1 MTAVLHDLRFALRTF
16 VKSPGFAAIAV
27 VTLALGIGANAAIFA
42 LVNRVLLTLLPV
54 RDPRELVLLR
64 SQGPIQGH
72 GWSDDDIA
80 TSFTYPMYKDL
91 RDGNTVFSGLVAQ
104 YPFDASVAAQGATE
118 RALGEMVSANAFD
131 VLGVAPALGRVL
143 GAADDRAPGASPVVV
158 LSYGYWKRRF
168 AADPSALNKSIVVN
182 GHPLTI
188 VGVARERFSGIQ
200 PGRPADLFVP
210 IMEKAQMTAFWNGLD
225 DPKDYWVQIVGRL
238 KPGLSRARAQAGIA
252 PLYRSLLR
260 NALAAITGWSE
271 KNQREFLNKKLELL
285 PGGTGRSVM
294 RNAIGTPLFALMGMV
309 GLVLL
314 IACSNLA
321 GLLAAR
327 GAARQRE
334 YGIRLAIGASR
345 SQLLRQ
351 TVAECLVF
359 SVFGGVLGLA
369 VAAWTLD
376 LLLSAFPAEDSL
388 RQLAIHV
395 DPVVVAF
402 AGALSIVSALLFAIA
417 PTLRAARLDPASTI
431 GGSGR
436 GASSAGRDALR
447 LRRWLVTAQVALT
460 FVLLVAAGLFVR
472 TLQNLGRVDLGLK
485 PDRVI
490 GFTIEP
496 EASGYTAEKTA
507 LLGRQLVPSLAA
519 LPGVRS
525 VTAAEVP
532 TLSGDDEGGNIK
544 VAGFEAGP
552 GESTHVQRNRV
563 CPDYFASLG
572 IPLLAGRELT
582 WQDDAR
588 SPKVALINETM
599 ARKFFGRRN
608 PIGGKVGLGGGD
620 NVQADIEIVGVVKD
634 SKGTSV
640 DGKIEPFLYLPWQ
653 QDPKLGQLTFY
664 VRTANDPAALAPSL
678 RAAVRRLDPELPVFD
693 VKTLRTQISE
703 SLTSRRLVMILSS
716 AFGALAALLSAL
728 GIYGVLAFAVAQ
740 RRLEIGVRVALGA
753 TPGEVRGLIL
763 SEVGRF
769 LAVGCAIGLP
779 AAFGLGKAVQSI
791 LYGVRAADAP
801 IFAACLALLCAVA
814 FAAAYPSAH
823 RAARLD
829 PMKALRGD

>member
-1 MTAVLHDLRFALRTF
+1 MSSLLQDLKFALRTF

-42 LVNRVLLTLLPV
+42 LVNRVMLTLLPV
-54 RDPRELVLLR
+54 RNPKELVLLR
-64 SQGPIQGH
+64 SDGPIQGH

-80 TSFTYPMYKDL
+80 TSFTYPMYRNL
-91 RDGNTVFSGLVAQ
+91 RDGNTVFSGLLAQ
-104 YPFDASVAAQGATE
+104 FPFDASVAAAGATE
-118 RALGEMVSANAFD
+118 RASAEMVSANAFG
-131 VLGVAPALGRVL
+131 VLGVPPALGRVL
-143 GAADDRAPGASPVVV
+143 DPADDRAPGVSPVVV
-158 LSYGYWKRRF
+158 LSHGYWKRRF
-168 AADPSALNKSIVVN
+168 AADPGILNKAIIVN

-188 VGVARERFSGIQ
+188 VGVAREGFSGIE
-200 PGRPADLFVP
+200 PGRPADMFVP
-210 IMEKAQMTAFWNGLD
+210 IMEKAQMTQFWNGLD

-238 KPGLSRARAQAGIA
+238 KPGLSRAEAQARLG

-260 NALAAITGWSE
+260 DALASITDWND
-271 KNQREFLNKKLELL
+271 KNRNRFLDKKLELL
-285 PGGTGRSVM
+285 PGGTGRAVM
-294 RNAIGTPLFALMGMV
+294 RNAIGTPLLALMGMV

-345 SQLLRQ
+345 VQLLRQ
-351 TVAECLVF
+351 TIAECLVF
-359 SVFGGVLGLA
+359 SFFGGALGLA

-376 LLLSAFPAEDSL
+376 ALLAAFPQDGYL

-395 DPVVVAF
+395 DPRVITF
-402 AGALSIVSALLFAIA
+402 AGTISVVSAFLFAIA
-417 PTLRAARLDPASTI
+417 PALRAARLDPASTL

-436 GASSAGRDALR
+436 GTSTAGHETLR
-447 LRRWLVTAQVALT
+447 FRRWLVTAQIALT
-460 FVLLVAAGLFVR
+460 LVLLVAAGLFVR
-472 TLQNLGRVDLGLK
+472 TLQNLGRVELGLQ

-490 GFTIEP
+490 GFTVAP

-507 LLGRQLVPSLAA
+507 LFGRQLIGSLAA

-532 TLSGDDEGGNIK
+532 TLAGDDEGGNIK
-544 VAGFEAGP
+544 VAGFEPGP

-563 CPDYFASLG
+563 APDYFSSLG
-572 IPLLAGRELT
+572 IPLLKGRELT
-582 WQDDAR
+582 WQDDAG
-588 SPKVALINETM
+588 SPKVALINETL
-599 ARKFFGRRN
+599 ARKFFGNRD
-608 PIGGKVGLGGGD
+608 PLGGKVGIGGGD
-620 NVQADIEIVGVVKD
+620 KVQADIEIVGVVKD
-634 SKGTSV
+634 SKGSSV

-653 QDPKLGQLTFY
+653 QDPKLGRLTFY
-664 VRTANDPAALAPSL
+664 VRSVNDPASLTTSL
-678 RAAVRRLDPELPVFD
+678 RAAVHHLDAQLPIFD
-693 VKTLRTQISE
+693 LKTLRTQIAE
-703 SLTSRRLVMILSS
+703 SLTSRRLVMILSA

-740 RRLEIGVRVALGA
+740 RRIEIGVRVALGA
-753 TPGEVRGLIL
+753 TPGEVRGLVL
-763 SEVGRF
+763 ADVGRF
-769 LAVGCAIGLP
+769 LAIGCAVGLP
-779 AAFGLGKAVQSI
+779 AAFALGKAVQSI

-801 IFAACLALLCAVA
+801 IFAAGIAILGAVA

-829 PMKALRGD
+829 PMRALRSE

>member
-1 MTAVLHDLRFALRTF
+1 MASWIQDLRFALRTF

-42 LVNRVLLTLLPV
+42 LVNRVMLTQLPV
-54 RDPRELVLLR
+54 RNPKELVLLR
-64 SQGPIQGH
+64 SEGPIQGH

-80 TSFTYPMYKDL
+80 TSFTYPMYRDL
-91 RDGNTVFSGLVAQ
+91 RDGNSVFSGLMAQ
-104 YPFDASVAAQGATE
+104 YPFDASIAAQGATE
-118 RALGEMVSANAFD
+118 RASGEMVSANAFD
-131 VLGVAPALGRVL
+131 VLGVSPALGRVL
-143 GAADDRAPGASPVVV
+143 AAADDRAPGASPVVV

-168 AADPSALNKSIVVN
+168 AADTSVLNKPILVN

-188 VGVARERFSGIQ
+188 VGVAREGFSGIQ
-200 PGRPADLFVP
+200 SGRPADFFVP
-210 IMEKAQMTAFWNGLD
+210 IMEKGQMTAFWNGLD

-238 KPGLSRARAQAGIA
+238 KPGLSRAQAQAGIA

-260 NALAAITGWSE
+260 NALASITGWSE
-271 KNQREFLNKKLELL
+271 KGRGHFLDKKLELL

-294 RNAIGTPLFALMGMV
+294 RDSIGKPLLALMGMV

-345 SQLLRQ
+345 TQLLRQ
-351 TVAECLVF
+351 TVVECLVF
-359 SVFGGVLGLA
+359 SVFGGALGIA

-376 LLLSAFPAEDSL
+376 LLLSALPADGSL

-395 DPVVVAF
+395 DPGVIAF
-402 AGALSIVSALLFAIA
+402 AGALSVVSALLFAIA
-417 PTLRAARLDPASTI
+417 PTLRAARLDPASTL

-436 GASSAGRDALR
+436 GSSSAGRDALR
-447 LRRWLVTAQVALT
+447 FRRWLVTAQVALT
-460 FVLLVAAGLFVR
+460 LVLLVAAGLFVR
-472 TLQNLGRVDLGLK
+472 SLQNLGRVDLGLK

-490 GFTIEP
+490 GFTLEP
-496 EASGYTAEKTA
+496 QASGYTAEKTA
-507 LLGRQLVPSLAA
+507 LFARQLVQSLAA

-532 TLSGDDEGGNIK
+532 TLSGDDEGGNVK
-544 VAGFEAGP
+544 VAGFEPGP
-552 GESTHVQRNRV
+552 GESTHVQRNRIG
-563 CPDYFASLG
+563 PDYFSSLG
-572 IPLLAGRELT
+572 IPLLMGRELT

-599 ARKFFGRRN
+599 ARRFFGQRN
-608 PIGGKVGLGGGD
+608 PLGGKVGMGGGD
-620 NVQADIEIVGVVKD
+620 KVQADIEIVGVVKD
-634 SKGTSV
+634 SKGSSV
-640 DGKIEPFLYLPWQ
+640 DGKIEPFLYLAWQ
-653 QDPKLGQLTFY
+653 QDPKLGRLTFY
-664 VRTANDPAALAPSL
+664 LRSANDPAAFAPAL

-693 VKTLRTQISE
+693 VKTLRTQIAE
-703 SLTSRRLVMILSS
+703 SLMSRRLVMILSA
-716 AFGALAALLSAL
+716 AFGSLAVLLSAL

-740 RRLEIGVRVALGA
+740 RRVEIGVRVALGA
-753 TPGEVRGLIL
+753 TPGEVRGLVL
-763 SEVGRF
+763 SDVGRF

-779 AAFGLGKAVQSI
+779 VAFGLGKAIESI
-791 LYGVRAADAP
+791 LYGVRAADAS
-801 IFAACLALLCAVA
+801 IFAGGLALLCVVA
-814 FAAAYPSAH
+814 LAAAFPSAQ
-823 RAARLD
+823 RAARTNA
-829 PMKALRGD
+829 MAALRSE